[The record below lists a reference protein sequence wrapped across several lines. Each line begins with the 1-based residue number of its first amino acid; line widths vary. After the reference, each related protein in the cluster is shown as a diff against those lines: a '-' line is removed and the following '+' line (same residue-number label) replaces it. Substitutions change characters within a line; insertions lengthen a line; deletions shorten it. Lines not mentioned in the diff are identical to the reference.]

1 MTCTVNRMPFMV
13 NKNDN
18 SIIIYNVLLK
28 SNLTGLVVTNKG
40 TTHLTSNLDFTINN
54 TQYNVKDFSLY
65 EV

>member
-1 MTCTVNRMPFMV
+1 MTCTVNRKPFMV

-28 SNLTGLVVTNKG
+28 SNLTGLVVINKW
-40 TTHLTSNLDFTINN
+40 TTHLISNLYFTINN
-54 TQYNVKDFSLY
+54 IQYNVKDFTLY